1 MHSRHKKW
9 MILSLS
15 YPNCYISKMD
25 CTTSL
30 NERDLQNFIDT
41 LDDLRSTKHEFT
53 IGKHTSI
60 IMLSILFIYT
70 HQEMKQ
76 NLF

>member
-15 YPNCYISKMD
+15 YPKCYISKMD

-30 NERDLQNFIDT
+30 NEREIQNFFDT
-41 LDDLRSTKHEFT
+41 LDDLKSTKLEFT

-60 IMLSILFIYT
+60 IILPTLFIYLIR
-70 HQEMKQ
+70 
-76 NLF
+76 NIA